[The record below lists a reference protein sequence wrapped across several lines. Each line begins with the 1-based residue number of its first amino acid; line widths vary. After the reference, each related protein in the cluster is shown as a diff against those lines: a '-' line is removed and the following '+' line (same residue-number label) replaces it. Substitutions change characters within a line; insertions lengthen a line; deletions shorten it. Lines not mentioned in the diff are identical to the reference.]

1 MSGPQIRKVAVL
13 GAGLMGHGIA
23 QVCAQTAGYHVTLLD
38 VKQEF
43 VDRGV
48 SMIKDSL
55 ARFVSKGTLDK
66 QKAEAILG
74 RIRAT
79 TDLKSAVEGAHLVIE
94 AATED
99 PKLKLD
105 LYRKVSDHL
114 QPGAILASN
123 TSSIS
128 ITLLGSATKN
138 PENVAGMHFFNPP
151 QLMPLVEI
159 IRGAK
164 TSDATVETVREVAK
178 QMGKETVLCKK
189 DSPGFIVN
197 RILVPALT
205 EATLLVDEGV
215 ADKED
220 IDKAVTLGLSWP
232 MGPLKLLDYVGL
244 DTALSISKVLEE
256 NLKDPKYRP
265 SPLIQQMV
273 RAGLL
278 GRKSGKGFYEW
289 GSPSATKTKASP

>member
-1 MSGPQIRKVAVL
+1 MGSDIRRVTVL

-23 QVCAQTAGYHVTLLD
+23 QVCAQTAGYEVTLLD
-38 VKQEF
+38 VREEL
-43 VDRGV
+43 VDRGMT
-48 SMIKDSL
+48 MITESL
-55 ARFVSKGTLDK
+55 SKFVSKGALDK
-66 QKAEAILG
+66 SKSDEIIS
-74 RIRAT
+74 RIHPAL
-79 TDLKSAVEGAHLVIE
+79 DLRSAVENSQLVIE

-105 LYRKVSDHL
+105 LYRKVSEYL
-114 QPGAILASN
+114 PPGAILASN

-151 QLMPLVEI
+151 QLMPLVEV

-164 TSDATVETVREVAK
+164 TSDATVEAIRAAAK
-178 QMGKETVLCKK
+178 KMGKETVLCKK

-197 RILVPALT
+197 RILIQALS
-205 EATLLVDEGV
+205 EATLLVSEGV
-215 ADKED
+215 ADPED
-220 IDKAVTLGLSWP
+220 IDRAVTLGLNWP

-244 DTALSISKVLEE
+244 DTALGISKVFMEE
-256 NLKDPKYRP
+256 FEDSKYRP
-265 SPLIQQMV
+265 SPLIKQMV

-289 GSPSATKTKASP
+289 ASPSATRTKSSP

>member
-1 MSGPQIRKVAVL
+1 MAPEIRRVTVL

-23 QVCAQTAGYHVTLLD
+23 QVCAQTAGYDVTLLD
-38 VKQEF
+38 VKQEL
-43 VDRGV
+43 VDRGM

-55 ARFVSKGTLDK
+55 GKFVAKGSLDKAKSDEILSRVHPTLD
-66 QKAEAILG
+66 L
-74 RIRAT
+74 R
-79 TDLKSAVEGAHLVIE
+79 SAVEKSELVIE
-94 AATED
+94 AASED

-105 LYRKVSDHL
+105 LYRMVSEHL
-114 QPGAILASN
+114 PADSILASN

-128 ITLLGSATKN
+128 ITLLASATKN

-151 QLMPLVEI
+151 QLMPLIEV

-164 TSDATVETVREVAK
+164 TSDATVGSIRDAARR
-178 QMGKETVLCKK
+178 MGKETVLCKK

-197 RILVPALT
+197 RILIQALT
-205 EATLLVDEGV
+205 EATLLVSEGV
-215 ADKED
+215 ADPED
-220 IDKAVTLGLSWP
+220 IDKAVTLGLNWP

-244 DTALSISKVLEE
+244 DTALGISEVFMQELE
-256 NLKDPKYRP
+256 DSKYRP
-265 SPLIQQMV
+265 SPLVKQMV

-289 GSPSATKTKASP
+289 GSPSSTKSSSGK

>member
-1 MSGPQIRKVAVL
+1 MSGSQVSRVTVL
-13 GAGLMGHGIA
+13 GAGLMGPGIA
-23 QVCAQTAGYHVTLLD
+23 QVCAQTAGYDVTLLD
-38 VKQEF
+38 VKQDF
-43 VDRGV
+43 VDRGM

-55 ARFVSKGTLDK
+55 SRFVSKGALDKDKSDGILSRIHPTLDL
-66 QKAEAILG
+66 KA
-74 RIRAT
+74 
-79 TDLKSAVEGAHLVIE
+79 AVEESQLVIE

-105 LYRKVSDHL
+105 LYRKVSEHISPD
-114 QPGAILASN
+114 ATLASN

-138 PENVAGMHFFNPP
+138 PENVVGMHFFNPP
-151 QLMPLVEI
+151 QLMPLIEV

-164 TSDATVETVREVAK
+164 TSDANVETVRAAAAK
-178 QMGKETVLCKK
+178 MGKETVLCKK

-205 EATLLVDEGV
+205 EAALLVSEGV
-215 ADKED
+215 ATPED
-220 IDKAVTLGLSWP
+220 VDKAVTLGLNWP

-244 DTALSISKVLEE
+244 DTALGISEVFMQEFQ
-256 NLKDPKYRP
+256 DSKYRA
-265 SPLIQQMV
+265 SPLIRQMV

-289 GSPSATKTKASP
+289 GSASSKKSSSG

>member
-1 MSGPQIRKVAVL
+1 MSGSEIRKVTVL

-23 QVCAQTAGYHVTLLD
+23 QVCSQTAGYDVTLLD

-43 VDRGV
+43 VDRGM

-55 ARFVSKGTLDK
+55 SRFVAKGAIDKKKSDEILSRIHPALD
-66 QKAEAILG
+66 L
-74 RIRAT
+74 R
-79 TDLKSAVEGAHLVIE
+79 SAVEKAQLVIE

-105 LYRKVSDHL
+105 LYRKASEHL

-151 QLMPLVEI
+151 QLMPLIEV

-164 TSDATVETVREVAK
+164 TSDVTVETIRAVAK

-197 RILVPALT
+197 RILIQALT
-205 EATLLVDEGV
+205 EATLLVSEGV
-215 ADKED
+215 ADPED
-220 IDKAVTLGLSWP
+220 IDKAVTLGLNWP

-244 DTALSISKVLEE
+244 DTALGISKVFMEE
-256 NLKDPKYRP
+256 FEDSKYRP
-265 SPLIQQMV
+265 SPLVKQMV

-289 GSPSATKTKASP
+289 GSPSSTKSSSGK

>member
-1 MSGPQIRKVAVL
+1 MVSEIRKATVL

-23 QVCAQTAGYHVTLLD
+23 QVCAQTAGYDVTLLD

-43 VDRGV
+43 VDRGM
-48 SMIKDSL
+48 SMVRDSL
-55 ARFVSKGTLDK
+55 AKFVAKGALDK
-66 QKAEAILG
+66 AKADEILS
-74 RIRAT
+74 RIHPT
-79 TDLKSAVEGAHLVIE
+79 VDLKKAVENAQLVIE

-105 LYRKVSDHL
+105 LYRKVSEHL
-114 QPGAILASN
+114 PSGAILASN

-128 ITLLGSATKN
+128 ITLLASATRN

-151 QLMPLVEI
+151 QLMPLIEV

-164 TSDATVETVREVAK
+164 TSDATIESVRAAAK

-197 RILVPALT
+197 RVLIPALT
-205 EATLLVDEGV
+205 EATLLVEEGV

-220 IDKAVTLGLSWP
+220 IDKAVTLGLNWP

-244 DTALSISKVLEE
+244 DTALSISKVLTEG
-256 NLKDPKYRP
+256 LKDPKYEP
-265 SPLIQQMV
+265 SPLVKRMV
-273 RAGLL
+273 SEGLL
-278 GRKSGKGFYEW
+278 GRKSGRGFYEW
-289 GSPSATKTKASP
+289 ANPSATKTKASA

>member
-1 MSGPQIRKVAVL
+1 MSDSQIRKVTVL

-23 QVCAQTAGYHVTLLD
+23 QVCAQTAGYDVALLD

-43 VDRGV
+43 VDRGM
-48 SMIKDSL
+48 SMIRESL
-55 ARFVSKGTLDK
+55 AKFVAKGTLDK
-66 QKAEAILG
+66 GNTDEILS
-74 RIRAT
+74 RIHPT
-79 TDLKSAVEGAHLVIE
+79 LDLESAVEKSQLVIE

-105 LYRKVSDHL
+105 LYRKVSEHL
-114 QPGAILASN
+114 PQGAILASN

-128 ITLLGSATKN
+128 ITLLGSATKT

-151 QLMPLVEI
+151 QLMPLIEV

-164 TSDATVETVREVAK
+164 TSDATIESIRAAAK

-197 RILVPALT
+197 RILIQALG
-205 EATLLVDEGV
+205 EATLLVSEGV
-215 ADKED
+215 ADPED
-220 IDKAVTLGLSWP
+220 IDKAVTLGLNWP

-244 DTALSISKVLEE
+244 DTALGISKVFMEE
-256 NLKDPKYRP
+256 FEDSKYRP
-265 SPLIQQMV
+265 SPLIKQMV

-289 GSPSATKTKASP
+289 ASPSASKTKASP

>member
-1 MSGPQIRKVAVL
+1 MSGSQVKRVTVL

-23 QVCAQTAGYHVTLLD
+23 QVCAQTAGYDVTLLD
-38 VKQEF
+38 VKQDF
-43 VDRGV
+43 VDRGM

-55 ARFVSKGTLDK
+55 AKFVAKGGLDKGKADEILSRIHPTLDL
-66 QKAEAILG
+66 KA
-74 RIRAT
+74 
-79 TDLKSAVEGAHLVIE
+79 AVEGSQLVIE

-105 LYRKVSDHL
+105 LYRKVSEFL
-114 QPGAILASN
+114 PSGAILASN

-128 ITLLGSATKN
+128 ITLLGSATKD
-138 PENVAGMHFFNPP
+138 PESVAGMHFFNPP
-151 QLMPLVEI
+151 QLMPLIEV

-164 TSDATVETVREVAK
+164 TSDATVEAIRAAAK
-178 QMGKETVLCKK
+178 EMGKETVLCKK

-205 EATLLVDEGV
+205 EATLLVSEGV
-215 ADKED
+215 ATPED

-244 DTALSISKVLEE
+244 DTALAISEVLMQEFQ
-256 NLKDPKYRP
+256 DSKYRP
-265 SPLIQQMV
+265 SPVLRQMV

-278 GRKSGKGFYEW
+278 GRKSGQGFYDWTERK
-289 GSPSATKTKASP
+289 SK